1 MLSHPNI
8 VKIYDVSVKK
18 DLKYIVME
26 YIEGIT
32 LKSYMQKKKILS
44 PDETLNCSS
53 QILNALD
60 HAHSKGIVHRDI
72 KPQNIMLTKNGQIK
86 VTDFGIAKLP
96 NAETVRLCYE
106 AMLSREPD
114 AAGLENWTALLDDG
128 YSTTKLVS
136 EFVESPEFAAICETY
151 GLTAG
156 HIALSERDENSNITR
171 FVQRCYTFALS
182 READEAGLN
191 EWCAHLLT
199 QDLDP
204 ERVAFGFVFSDESK
218 AMARSDEDF
227 IAMLYRMMLDREP
240 DAAGLE
246 NWVSALAQNTAAE
259 IAYDAAFGTGR
270 SAADAIDQT
279 RQNIY
284 ALFAASDEFAQMIA
298 NFGF

>member
-1 MLSHPNI
+1 MPLMRLDNGIDIFYEELGSGDKYVLCTQVGHAKYEMERFLPRYGFHVFLLTNRGFGRSTH
-8 VKIYDVSVKK
+8 VREDYGEHWYDVFAEDVVAFADKLGIDRFVYSGASHGAGTGWHLVLNHPERVICFFAVVAGPHNIDESRVSVR
-18 DLKYIVME
+18 
-26 YIEGIT
+26 
-32 LKSYMQKKKILS
+32 QLS
-44 PDETLNCSS
+44 L
-53 QILNALD
+53 Q
-60 HAHSKGIVHRDI
+60 G
-72 KPQNIMLTKNGQIK
+72 K
-86 VTDFGIAKLP
+86 V
-96 NAETVRLCYE
+96 
-106 AMLSREPD
+106 
-114 AAGLENWTALLDDG
+114 
-128 YSTTKLVS
+128 KLVGD
-136 EFVESPEFAAICETY
+136 PETDDPAVLERR
-151 GLTAG
+151 
-156 HIALSERDENSNITR
+156 ALN
-171 FVQRCYTFALS
+171 

-259 IAYDAAFGTGR
+259 IAYDAAFETGR
-270 SAADAIDQT
+270 SEADAIDQT